1 MFEGIDTLNQS
12 DENKGK
18 NNTANKAEHTSELSQ
33 VVTATAFEKAY
44 AAFIDQADKNASSG
58 KAQGSKTP
66 YGFSEKPECDGA
78 HFKSQ
83 YGQGTPSAA
92 PYMNWFVV
100 SIYYQPN
107 SGDIIMGIEED
118 RYSHLKE
125 MSIKPLRYAQIGNKK
140 VSTAV
145 FYSTNKS
152 SVDYGELYEKFIS
165 VCEEIMRLGVVC
177 ENSTANKAEHTS
189 ELSQVVTATAFEKA
203 YAAFIDQADK
213 NASSGKAQGSKT
225 PYGFS
230 EKPECDG
237 AHFKSQYGQGTAS
250 ATPYMNWSVVS
261 IYYLPNSG
269 DIIMGIED
277 RYSFLKEMSIKPEY
291 AQIGNKKVRTA
302 IFYSTNKS
310 RVDYGELYEKFISV
324 CEEVIQIKQENAEKL
339 EELMEIKFNN
349 TFSKMLYESKNLILH
364 GAPGTGKSYL
374 AKEIAAD
381 IITNGQLKN
390 GKPIKYNEL
399 EDEQKKQVAFVQF
412 HPNYDYSDF
421 VEGLRPKIDDNGK
434 MGFELKDG
442 VFKSFIMRARADY
455 EDYELNRT
463 KLKRYVFIIDEINRG
478 EISKILGEL
487 FYCIDPGYRGRD
499 GEIFTQYA
507 NLHPNEKFYIPE
519 NVYIIGTMN
528 DIDRSVDSFDFA
540 MRRRFR
546 FVELKAS
553 DQLSM
558 LDSLNE
564 DVKKEA
570 IRRMKSLNDAIEKI
584 KELNSNY
591 QIGAAYFLKLKNL
604 SFDKLW
610 TDYLEPLL
618 QEYVRGMYKE
628 SDIIQQLKDAYYS
641 NNNKTSTEGETDESS
656 QN

>member
-1 MFEGIDTLNQS
+1 MKLKLTECIWDLDGKSLVTGVIYDSEELEANLEGYEVS
-12 DENKGK
+12 DPIITFYDEGENKENVVKSSQINDEGK
-18 NNTANKAEHTSELSQ
+18 NNTANKTEHTSKLSQ
-33 VVTATAFEKAY
+33 VVTATAFKNAY
-44 AAFIDQADKNASSG
+44 AAFIGQADKNALSG
-58 KAQGSKTP
+58 KAEGAKTP

-78 HFKSQ
+78 LFK
-83 YGQGTPSAA
+83 
-92 PYMNWFVV
+92 
-100 SIYYQPN
+100 
-107 SGDIIMGIEED
+107 
-118 RYSHLKE
+118 
-125 MSIKPLRYAQIGNKK
+125 
-140 VSTAV
+140 
-145 FYSTNKS
+145 
-152 SVDYGELYEKFIS
+152 
-165 VCEEIMRLGVVC
+165 C
-177 ENSTANKAEHTS
+177 
-189 ELSQVVTATAFEKA
+189 
-203 YAAFIDQADK
+203 
-213 NASSGKAQGSKT
+213 
-225 PYGFS
+225 
-230 EKPECDG
+230 
-237 AHFKSQYGQGTAS
+237 QYGQGTAS
-250 ATPYMNWSVVS
+250 ATPYMNWFVVS

-269 DIIMGIED
+269 DIIMGIEED
-277 RYSFLKEMSIKPEY
+277 RYSPFKEMSIKPEY

-442 VFKSFIMRARADY
+442 VFKSFIMRAKKNY
-455 EDYELNRT
+455 EDYESTRT
-463 KLKRYVFIIDEINRG
+463 ELKRYVFIIDEINRG

-507 NLHPNEKFYIPE
+507 NLHSDPNEKFYIPE

-546 FVELKAS
+546 FVELEAS
-553 DQLSM
+553 KQLGM
-558 LDSLNE
+558 LDSL
-564 DVKKEA
+564 KKELREEAVSRMCALNKA
-570 IRRMKSLNDAIEKI
+570 ILEI

-591 QIGAAYFLKLKNL
+591 QIGAAYFLKLNNL
-604 SFDKLW
+604 SSDKCFDELW
-610 TDYLEPLL
+610 TDYLKPLL

-628 SDIIQQLKDAYYS
+628 SEIMQQLKDAYDS

>member
-1 MFEGIDTLNQS
+1 MKLKLTECIWDLDGKSLVTGVIYDSEELEANLEGYEVS
-12 DENKGK
+12 DPIITFYDEGENKENVVKSSQINDEGK
-18 NNTANKAEHTSELSQ
+18 NNTANKTEHTSKLSQ
-33 VVTATAFEKAY
+33 VVTATAFKNAY
-44 AAFIDQADKNASSG
+44 AAFIGQADKNALSG
-58 KAQGSKTP
+58 KAEGAKTP

-78 HFKSQ
+78 LFK
-83 YGQGTPSAA
+83 
-92 PYMNWFVV
+92 
-100 SIYYQPN
+100 
-107 SGDIIMGIEED
+107 
-118 RYSHLKE
+118 
-125 MSIKPLRYAQIGNKK
+125 
-140 VSTAV
+140 
-145 FYSTNKS
+145 
-152 SVDYGELYEKFIS
+152 
-165 VCEEIMRLGVVC
+165 C
-177 ENSTANKAEHTS
+177 
-189 ELSQVVTATAFEKA
+189 
-203 YAAFIDQADK
+203 
-213 NASSGKAQGSKT
+213 
-225 PYGFS
+225 
-230 EKPECDG
+230 
-237 AHFKSQYGQGTAS
+237 QYGQGTAS

-269 DIIMGIED
+269 DIIMGIEED
-277 RYSFLKEMSIKPEY
+277 RYSHLKEMSIKPEY

-442 VFKSFIMRARADY
+442 VFKSFIKKAKKNY
-455 EDYELNRT
+455 EDYESTRT
-463 KLKRYVFIIDEINRG
+463 ELKRYVFIIDEINRG

-507 NLHPNEKFYIPE
+507 NLHSELDEKFYIPE

-553 DQLSM
+553 EQLDM
-558 LDSLNE
+558 LNSLKDELRDEAKSRMTALNE
-564 DVKKEA
+564 A
-570 IRRMKSLNDAIEKI
+570 IVNI

-591 QIGAAYFLKLKNL
+591 QIGAAYFLKLNNL
-604 SFDKLW
+604 SSDKCFYQLW

-628 SDIIQQLKDAYYS
+628 SDIMKQLEKAY
-641 NNNKTSTEGETDESS
+641 NLKTSTEGEADESG

>member
-1 MFEGIDTLNQS
+1 MIFESWGKGVYLITLKLDEPIDISKLKLKLTECTWDLDGKSLISGVIYDSEELEADLDGDEVS
-12 DENKGK
+12 DPIITFYDEDEDEDNVEECSQMSDKGK
-18 NNTANKAEHTSELSQ
+18 NNTANKVEHTSELSQ

-44 AAFIDQADKNASSG
+44 KAFIVQADENASSG
-58 KAQGSKTP
+58 KAQGSQTP
-66 YGFSEKPECDGA
+66 DGFLEKP
-78 HFKSQ
+78 K
-83 YGQGTPSAA
+83 
-92 PYMNWFVV
+92 
-100 SIYYQPN
+100 
-107 SGDIIMGIEED
+107 
-118 RYSHLKE
+118 
-125 MSIKPLRYAQIGNKK
+125 
-140 VSTAV
+140 
-145 FYSTNKS
+145 
-152 SVDYGELYEKFIS
+152 
-165 VCEEIMRLGVVC
+165 
-177 ENSTANKAEHTS
+177 
-189 ELSQVVTATAFEKA
+189 
-203 YAAFIDQADK
+203 
-213 NASSGKAQGSKT
+213 
-225 PYGFS
+225 
-230 EKPECDG
+230 CDG

-442 VFKSFIMRARADY
+442 VFKSFIKKAKKNY
-455 EDYELNRT
+455 EDYESTRT
-463 KLKRYVFIIDEINRG
+463 ELKRYVFIIDEINRG

-507 NLHPNEKFYIPE
+507 NLHSELDEKFYIPE

-553 DQLSM
+553 EQLDM
-558 LDSLNE
+558 LNSLKDELRDEAKSRMTALNE
-564 DVKKEA
+564 A
-570 IRRMKSLNDAIEKI
+570 IVNI

-591 QIGAAYFLKLKNL
+591 QIGAAYFLKLNNL
-604 SFDKLW
+604 SSDKCFYQLW
-610 TDYLEPLL
+610 TDYLKPLL

-628 SDIIQQLKDAYYS
+628 SEIMQQLKDAYNSY
-641 NNNKTSTEGETDESS
+641 NNKTSTKGEADESG